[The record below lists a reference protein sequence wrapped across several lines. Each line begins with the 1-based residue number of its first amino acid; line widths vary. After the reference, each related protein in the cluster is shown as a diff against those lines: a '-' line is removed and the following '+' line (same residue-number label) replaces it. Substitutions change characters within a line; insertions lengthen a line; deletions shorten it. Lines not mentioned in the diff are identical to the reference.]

1 MTHVV
6 DVEVVRH
13 VAVDEAGGVDE
24 VNVGE
29 VARHGDG
36 HGGLQV
42 PVNDGGGVDDGD
54 GDGMDGMDGA
64 DGV

>member
-13 VAVDEAGGVDE
+13 VTVDEAGGVDE
-24 VNVGE
+24 VNVRE

-36 HGGLQV
+36 DGGLQV
-42 PVNDGGGVDDGD
+42 PINDRGGVD
-54 GDGMDGMDGA
+54 
-64 DGV
+64 GV

>member
-6 DVEVVRH
+6 DIKVVRH

-54 GDGMDGMDGA
+54 GMDGV
-64 DGV
+64 DGVDGV